1 VGGER
6 GAARPAP
13 RWRTGFPPH
22 GRRAQKGQAM
32 DAKTVLLVDDDVDL
46 LDIYRITLEGEGFEV
61 LTAENS
67 DEAMRLA
74 TSSPIDVAVLDVMMR
89 TPTEGFLLARA
100 LRQDERTKH
109 IPLLMLTSVN
119 AENAAEGYPTRFSDR
134 DRDSQWLP
142 VDRFVD
148 KPIKPDD
155 LVTTI
160 RTLAGG
166 WTFSR

>member
-1 VGGER
+1 
-6 GAARPAP
+6 
-13 RWRTGFPPH
+13 
-22 GRRAQKGQAM
+22 M

-46 LDIYRITLEGEGFEV
+46 LDIYRITLEGEGFDV

-67 DEAMRLA
+67 GEAMHLA
-74 TSSPIDVAVLDVMMR
+74 TSKPVDVAVLDVMMT
-89 TPTEGFLLARA
+89 TPTEGFELARA
-100 LRQDERTKH
+100 LRQDDRTKH

-119 AENAAEGYPTRFSDR
+119 AENAAQGSFVRFTDR

-148 KPIKPDD
+148 KPIKPED
-155 LVTTI
+155 LVSTV